1 MNEFGIDFIGFSEQ
15 CVTGCRASYMK
26 TKSEDC
32 PSDCF
37 TLHFFARR
45 HYACGRVIG
54 CNASPPLT
62 ESRDRCVV
70 SIVDRDCLPRDL
82 HVAVLN

>member
-54 CNASPPLT
+54 CFPPPYG
-62 ESRDRCVV
+62 E
-70 SIVDRDCLPRDL
+70 
-82 HVAVLN
+82 